1 MKCRFSADAA
11 IELEQAFDF
20 YNQRSSQAA
29 KRFLDAVVEGT
40 DRISET
46 PQRWPLIQHHIR
58 RYRINRFNYL
68 LIYRTVDDYIE
79 IIAVMHPS
87 RRPGYW
93 KKRS

>member
-20 YNQRSSQAA
+20 YNLRSSEAA
-29 KRFLDAVVEGT
+29 KRFLDAIVEGA
-40 DRISET
+40 DRISES
-46 PQRWPLIQHHIR
+46 PHRWPQIRHHIR
-58 RYRINRFNYL
+58 RYRIRRFNYL
-68 LIYRTVDDYIE
+68 LIYRTLKDYIE